1 MNKSINKLP
10 GYLRI
15 EKIRNDKRIIA
26 YLVCVLIATALWFL
40 NALSKDYS
48 TTVSYPVKYVSPPS
62 RQFLANQPPAKLDLK
77 VEAHGFT
84 LLRHKLNLSFSPIVL
99 NLTNI
104 TKGVQPESGTYQIP
118 SSSLLRRVSSQVS
131 NEINIQEILPEVIPI
146 VLDSLKTKTVPVQA
160 NINIEFRPQYNL
172 QKPYQIS
179 PRQVKITGPS
189 GIIDTIGSL
198 QLDKLTLKEL
208 DRNMATNVKVLYPD
222 KTEVEPTKVLV
233 TIEVEKYT
241 EKEIKIPLIVKN
253 KPDSVSVKLFPSEI
267 KVTCLVGLSEFEDVN
282 AKDFSATVDFD
293 MINNDIKN
301 LNVRLEQKSSFIQI
315 VRFSPETV
323 EYLIETD

>member
-15 EKIRNDKRIIA
+15 EKILNDKRIIA

-104 TKGVQPESGTYQIP
+104 TKGVQPEGGTYQIP

-222 KTEVEPTKVLV
+222 KTEVEPAKVLV

-282 AKDFSATVDFD
+282 AKDFSATVDFN